1 MSRFRLVLTFL
12 VVGAMALALG
22 IVVEQWRA
30 PVQEGEGAVAADG
43 PDLLAASL
51 PDLAGKV
58 QPLAQWRGKIVVVN
72 FWATWCAPCQQEI
85 PDFMQVQT
93 VLAGQGVQI
102 LGIAADDPDKV
113 RPYAAQMKINYPVL
127 VGEIE
132 AMDIARQAG
141 NVMGGLPFTVILDRK
156 GRVVKS
162 HVGRLTR
169 GKLEALVKPLI

>member
-1 MSRFRLVLTFL
+1 
-12 VVGAMALALG
+12 
-22 IVVEQWRA
+22 
-30 PVQEGEGAVAADG
+30 
-43 PDLLAASL
+43 
-51 PDLAGKV
+51 
-58 QPLAQWRGKIVVVN
+58 
-72 FWATWCAPCQQEI
+72 
-85 PDFMQVQT
+85 MQVQT